1 MKYIAGFVLSIICIT
16 AALATSIEMFGQEK
30 YGFNQ
35 PRYVLKLERKPRG
48 NPLNITALAQEDNFP
63 FSSIEQGSV
72 FYKVFENILEEG
84 NTKITLEF
92 TPGKYEETALDFER
106 NKNKEVNAL
115 FGVYYKEQPFYE
127 NKYVYP
133 ALAFNNVHLI
143 MSSFKKIDIASKKDL
158 KNYKGIHAATDKVS
172 DIVARDFKN
181 LNIKEVADFPTAFE
195 ELLTGQADYIVA
207 SYYPS
212 LIAAY
217 KLGIKRYI
225 IYSKTSIWKMPI
237 FLRVTPQVMRNP
249 NMKNLIAYLKSSE
262 YKKIRNE
269 AFEELIEIYKKNTA
283 GIVPPT
289 YKKAALPAE
298 EASSSSDENNINSE
312 DNQTE

>member
-1 MKYIAGFVLSIICIT
+1 MKFIAGFILSIICIT
-16 AALATSIEMFGQEK
+16 SASATSIEMFGQEK

-35 PRYVLKLERKPRG
+35 PKYVLNTGERLKG
-48 NPLNITALAQEDNFP
+48 SYLNIVALAQEDNFP
-63 FSSIEQGSV
+63 FSSKEQGSV

-84 NTKITLEF
+84 RARIVLEF
-92 TPGKYEETALDFER
+92 TPGKYDETALEFER
-106 NKNKEVNAL
+106 EKNKSVNAL
-115 FGVYYKEQPFYE
+115 FGVYYKEQPFYN

-143 MSSFKKIDIASKKDL
+143 MSSFKKINITSKKDL

-181 LNIKEVADFPTAFE
+181 LNIKEVKDFPTAFE

-207 SYYPS
+207 GYYPS

-225 IYSKTSIWKMPI
+225 IYSKTAIWKMPI
-237 FLRVTPQVMRNP
+237 FLRVTPKLMNNY
-249 NMKNLIAYLKSSE
+249 NMKRLTNYLKSSE
-262 YKKIRNE
+262 YKKLRNE

-289 YKKAALPAE
+289 YKKAILPSE
-298 EASSSSDENNINSE
+298 ETSPSSDEDNINSE